1 MLTCPVAPRAR
12 LTLPGARPAGLL
24 APHRLARAI
33 PASCCHACLRLAPD
47 LLLPTSSACPADLLL
62 PALACHARMLTCPV
76 APCARLTLPGARPAG
91 LVAPLAWLGL
101 SRRHAAM
108 LAYALRLT
116 W

>member
-1 MLTCPVAPRAR
+1 MLTCPVAPCAR
-12 LTLPGARPAGLL
+12 LTLPGARPAGLVAPL
-24 APHRLARAI
+24 AW
-33 PASCCHACLRLAPD
+33 LRLSRRHAAMLAYALRLTWFSRPLRRAP
-47 LLLPTSSACPADLLL
+47 LTC
-62 PALACHARMLTCPV
+62 RMLTCPV